1 MAESRG
7 AGTLPAV
14 APPDWLD
21 PLYTAEEMRAA
32 DAYAIDEAG
41 VPSLDLMERAS
52 AGLARVVAS
61 EARPGPI
68 RVVCGKGNNGGDGLA
83 CARLLREEGREVDVL
98 AVGDLSETR
107 GDARTNLERLPGAAP
122 EPFAPE
128 LLEGSG
134 AIVDAMLGTGFEG
147 EPREPVAGAIEAINA
162 AGAPVIACDVPS
174 GVNAATGEIEGE
186 AVRAA
191 ATATFHG
198 PKIGLN
204 VAPGSFHA
212 GRVEVVEIGIPR
224 GAPGA
229 AEAGLISDR
238 VLESIPPRTR
248 EGSKFTS
255 GTVVIA
261 GGAAGYTGAPCMVAL
276 AAQRTGAGYV
286 QLAVPE
292 SAQQAVALRLLE
304 AVTRGLPEEDGMHV
318 PAGVEEV
325 ESMAERA
332 GAVVLGPGLGR
343 SGGAAEFA
351 RGVAA
356 AVEQPL
362 VIDADGL
369 NAHVG
374 ELDALRERPGPTVLT
389 PHAGELARLL
399 EVESAEISAHRLRH
413 ARDAAER
420 TGCVVLL
427 KGDDTIV
434 AVPGGP
440 VAVSP
445 GATAALATAGTGD
458 VLAGIIGALLS
469 KGMGVLEAAAAG
481 VRMHVYAGLVAAE
494 RVGSGHTVAGDVI
507 EGLPEAFARR
517 ADR

>member
-1 MAESRG
+1 MA
-7 AGTLPAV
+7 
-14 APPDWLD
+14 DWLD
-21 PLYTAEEMRAA
+21 PLYAAEEMRAA

-41 VPSLDLMERAS
+41 VPSIDLMERAS
-52 AGLARVVAS
+52 IGLARAVA
-61 EARPGPI
+61 ARAGEGPI
-68 RVVCGKGNNGGDGLA
+68 RVVVGKGNNGGDGLV
-83 CARLLREEGREVDVL
+83 CARLLRDEGRAVDVL
-98 AVGDLSETR
+98 AVGDLAETK
-107 GDARTNLERLPGAAP
+107 GDARANLERLPGEP
-122 EPFAPE
+122 PRPFAPE

-147 EPREPVAGAIEAINA
+147 SPREPVAGAIAAINA
-162 AGAPVIACDVPS
+162 AAAPVIACDVPS
-174 GVNAATGEIEGE
+174 GVNATTGEVEGE

-198 PKIGLN
+198 PKIGLY
-204 VAPGSFHA
+204 VAPGAFHA
-212 GRVEVVEIGIPR
+212 GEVEVVEIGIPR

-229 AEAGLISDR
+229 AGAGLISDR
-238 VLESIPPRTR
+238 VLELVPPRTR

-276 AAQRTGAGYV
+276 GAQRTGAGYV

-325 ESMAERA
+325 EGMAERA

-343 SGGAAEFA
+343 SDGAAEFA
-351 RGVAA
+351 RRVAA
-356 AVEQPL
+356 TVAKPL

-374 ELDALRERPGPTVLT
+374 SLDALRDRPGPTVLT
-389 PHAGELARLL
+389 PHAGELARLM
-399 EVESAEISAHRLRH
+399 EVDSDAISAHRLRY
-413 ARDAAER
+413 AREAAER
-420 TGCVVLL
+420 SGCVVLL

-434 AVPGGP
+434 APPEGP

-458 VLAGIIGALLS
+458 VLAGILGALLS
-469 KGMGVLEAAAAG
+469 KGMDVLAATAAG
-481 VRMHVYAGLVAAE
+481 VRLHVYAGMVAAE
-494 RVGSGHTVAGDVI
+494 RVGADHTVAGDVI
-507 EGLPEAFARR
+507 EALPEAFARR
-517 ADR
+517 PDR

>member
-1 MAESRG
+1 M
-7 AGTLPAV
+7 

-21 PLYTAEEMRAA
+21 PLFTADEMRAA

-41 VPSLDLMERAS
+41 VPSIDLMERAS
-52 AGLARVVAS
+52 VGLARVA
-61 EARPGPI
+61 AAAAGPGPI
-68 RVVCGKGNNGGDGLA
+68 RVVVGKGNNGGDGLA
-83 CARLLREEGREVDVL
+83 CARLLREEGRAVDVL
-98 AVGDLSETR
+98 AVGDLGETR
-107 GDARTNLERLPGAAP
+107 GDARANLERLPGEPP
-122 EPFAPE
+122 EAFAPE

-147 EPREPVAGAIEAINA
+147 SPREPVAGAIAAINA
-162 AGAPVIACDVPS
+162 VGAPVIACDVPS
-174 GVNAATGEIEGE
+174 GVNASTGEVEGE
-186 AVRAA
+186 AVRAG
-191 ATATFHG
+191 ATATFHA
-198 PKIGLN
+198 PKIGLH
-204 VAPGSFHA
+204 VAPGAFHA
-212 GRVEVVEIGIPR
+212 GRVETVAIGIPR

-238 VLESIPPRTR
+238 VLDLVPARTR
-248 EGSKFTS
+248 EGSKFSS

-276 AAQRTGAGYV
+276 GAQRTGAGYV

-304 AVTRGLPEEDGMHV
+304 AVTRGLPEDGGMHV
-318 PAGVEEV
+318 LAGVEEV
-325 ESMAERA
+325 EGMAERA

-343 SGGAAEFA
+343 SEGAAEFA

-356 AVEQPL
+356 AIGRPL

-374 ELDALRERPGPTVLT
+374 ELDSLRERTGPTVLT
-389 PHAGELARLL
+389 PHAGELARLM
-399 EVESAEISAHRLRH
+399 EVESDEIAAHRLRY
-413 ARDAAER
+413 AREAAER
-420 TGCVVLL
+420 SGCVVLL

-434 AVPGGP
+434 AAPGGP

-458 VLAGIIGALLS
+458 VLAGILGALLS
-469 KGMGVLEAAAAG
+469 KGMDVLAAAAAG
-481 VRMHVYAGLVAAE
+481 VRLHVCAGMAAAE
-494 RVGSGHTVAGDVI
+494 RVGADHTVAGDVI
-507 EGLPEAFARR
+507 EALPEAFRR
-517 ADR
+517 AR